1 MDAMGWQIWAILLGA
16 SALIVAIYISKL
28 LNSATKFVEKVYQL
42 VDYNERH
49 IHETI
54 ENVTSITRNTDE
66 IVDVVSKI
74 TSIRKIFR
82 FIKK

>member
-1 MDAMGWQIWAILLGA
+1 MNAMGWQMGAILLGA
-16 SALIVAIYISKL
+16 SALIVAVYISKL
-28 LNSATKFVEKVYQL
+28 LHSATKVVEKAYKII
-42 VDYNERH
+42 DYNERH

-74 TSIRKIFR
+74 TSITKVFR
-82 FIKK
+82 FIKR